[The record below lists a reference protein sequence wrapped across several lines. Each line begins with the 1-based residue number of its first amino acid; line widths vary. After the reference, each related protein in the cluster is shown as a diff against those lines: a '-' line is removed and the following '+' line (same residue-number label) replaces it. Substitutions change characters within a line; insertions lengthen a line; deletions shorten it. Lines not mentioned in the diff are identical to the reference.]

1 MIEKFVSGMFFTN
14 SYVISNNN
22 ECVIVDPGQNY
33 QKIAETIKQ
42 KYDVKA
48 ILITHGHIDHIDGA
62 RYFDCPIFIHE
73 KEKDVFLSHDLS
85 LYSMVGQANPY
96 INKNIELVT
105 VKDLEKVNLIGYEF
119 MVLHTP
125 GHTKGSVCYSFLDN
139 VFTGDCL
146 FKGTCGRTDFPTG
159 DVVSMNKSL
168 KRIVSTFPL
177 NYNVYPGHEDKTT
190 IEHEKNTNQ
199 FIR

>member
-62 RYFDCPIFIHE
+62 RYFDCPIFTHE